1 MSSQPTSRAE
11 SASTAPE
18 HGLIETQLLAAP
30 HPGDAS
36 RDRHEQ
42 LVYAHLSDAAAN
54 TVRQILDHSESKL
67 LFVGKLDVWNDMKA
81 GVPEGLP
88 MITLPLAPKV
98 DAAKSWDALIA
109 GTAPLADSPVRP
121 ADELCTLIYTS
132 GTSTSTPSSSC
143 RPNRVPP

>member
-42 LVYAHLSDAAAN
+42 LVYAHLSDAAGQHWF
-54 TVRQILDHSESKL
+54 VCELDHDA
-67 LFVGKLDVWNDMKA
+67 GRA
-81 GVPEGLP
+81 GVWEWPVGDGRRPGWREVSLQD
-88 MITLPLAPKV
+88 LASRTGSKQVSLDRGWQRQSTADCGV
-98 DAAKSWDALIA
+98 DAYSIGMDRIDRVAAKLAHAA
-109 GTAPLADSPVRP
+109 GR
-121 ADELCTLIYTS
+121 
-132 GTSTSTPSSSC
+132 G
-143 RPNRVPP
+143 